1 MSVETDK
8 FDCATDKIPSWL
20 SGKIEYLSNFVLP
33 RNIFY
38 YSKQDTQKII
48 SDQLNTGELTGFHF
62 LPKSSSPGKLPGEVI
77 IIISKKKI

>member
-38 YSKQDTQKII
+38 YSKQDGQKVAT
-48 SDQLNTGELTGFHF
+48 DQLESIEHRGTHWIPFF
-62 LPKSSSPGKLPGEVI
+62 A
-77 IIISKKKI
+77 KIKFSWQTSR